1 VRLVDRSQSREGSIN
16 TDIPASSVPEQSHHN
31 VKNKTLDLT
40 KKQLEE
46 IPLNS
51 LENLGF
57 DVAHI
62 KLGKD
67 VIAYMLRLGMWFS
80 CILLQILT
88 L

>member
-16 TDIPASSVPEQSHHN
+16 TDIPASSVPEQ
-31 VKNKTLDLT
+31 TLDLT